1 LNILCFQSFACQCF
15 GQAQTIVLFAVVVKL
30 QDDRKVRMA
39 SAPGMVSNAIEIATI
54 RKLRIRL
61 LPFLFVLFVV
71 AFIDRINLG
80 FAALTMNRELAI
92 TSQQF
97 GFAAG
102 IFFWGYFL
110 FEVPSNLIL
119 HRIGAR
125 VWIARILITWGAVA
139 TLTGLVQSAHQLY
152 AARFALGL
160 AEAGYFPGITLYL
173 GYWFR
178 QREKAQAI
186 ALILIGIPLASVL
199 GAPVSGFI
207 LDHVHWFG
215 LGSWRWLLILQAF
228 PAIACVPLVS
238 FLLPSRPAEARFLS
252 VEEKAWITDQ
262 LDREDRQKLGAQAH
276 SLSVARTLVNPRVW
290 HLACIGFGHGFAGY
304 IFSFWLPQVMK
315 TALGGQSNTALGFL
329 VMIPNL
335 LGLVGLI
342 LVSRHSDR
350 TRERR
355 HHMAAAVALAGAGM
369 LLLGSPHSPF
379 FSLVLFSA
387 VAIGAYSFLPIFF
400 SVPGEF
406 LTGFS
411 AAAGIAFVT
420 SVANLGGFVGPY
432 TVGLIRQKTGSFYS
446 GLICAGVSFL
456 VSASLAMVLP
466 KRALP
471 APDPLSDDAD
481 LAFETNPNA
490 LQEES

>member
-1 LNILCFQSFACQCF
+1 
-15 GQAQTIVLFAVVVKL
+15 
-30 QDDRKVRMA
+30 MA
-39 SAPGMVSNAIEIATI
+39 SALGIVSNPIEAATI

-61 LPFLFVLFVV
+61 LPFLFALFVV

-102 IFFWGYFL
+102 VFFWGYFL

-139 TLTGLVQSAHQLY
+139 TLTGFVHSAHQLY
-152 AARFALGL
+152 IARFALGL

-186 ALILIGIPLASVL
+186 ALIMIGIPLASVL

-215 LGSWRWLLILQAF
+215 LSSWRWLLILEAF

-238 FLLPSRPAEARFLS
+238 FLLPSRPVEARFLS
-252 VEEKAWITDQ
+252 MEEKTWITDQ
-262 LDREDRQKLGAQAH
+262 LAREDRPKLGAQAH

-290 HLACIGFGHGFAGY
+290 HLACIGFAFAFASY
-304 IFSFWLPQVMK
+304 TFSFWLPQVMRSGF
-315 TALGGQSNTALGFL
+315 GGQSNTAVGIA

-335 LGLVGLI
+335 LALIAMI

-350 TRERR
+350 TLERR
-355 HHMAAAVALAGAGM
+355 YHMATLCALAGIAF
-369 LLLGSPHSPF
+369 LLLGGPRSPF
-379 FSLVLFSA
+379 FSVVLFSA
-387 VAIGAYSFLPIFF
+387 VAVGAYSFLPIFF
-400 SVPGEF
+400 SLPGEF
-406 LTGFS
+406 LTGSS
-411 AAAGIAFVT
+411 AAAGIALVT
-420 SVANLGGFVGPY
+420 SVTNLGGFVGPY
-432 TVGLIRQKTGSFYS
+432 TVGLIRQKTGSFYL
-446 GLICAGVSFL
+446 GLICAGVFFL
-456 VSASLAMVLP
+456 VSASLALVLP
-466 KRALP
+466 KRDLP
-471 APDPLSDDAD
+471 ATDQPSCA
-481 LAFETNPNA
+481 AGVVFETNPNA

>member
-1 LNILCFQSFACQCF
+1 MGNSIGIGSSLDEA
-15 GQAQTIVLFAVVVKL
+15 ATVRKL
-30 QDDRKVRMA
+30 Q
-39 SAPGMVSNAIEIATI
+39 
-54 RKLRIRL
+54 IRL
-61 LPFLFVLFVV
+61 LSFLFVLFVV

-97 GFAAG
+97 GLAAG

-110 FEVPSNLIL
+110 FEIPSNLIL

-125 VWIARILITWGAVA
+125 VWIARILITWGLVA
-139 TLTGLVQSAHQLY
+139 TLTGFVQSAHQLY
-152 AARFALGL
+152 VARFALGL
-160 AEAGYFPGITLYL
+160 AEAGYFPGIALYL
-173 GYWFR
+173 GYWFP

-215 LGSWRWLLILQAF
+215 LSSWRWLLILEGF

-252 VEEKAWITDQ
+252 VEEKVSITDQ
-262 LDREDRQKLGAQAH
+262 LEREDHQKLGAQAR
-276 SLSVARTLVNPRVW
+276 SLSVARTLVNTRVW
-290 HLACIGFGHGFAGY
+290 HVACVGFAFGFASY
-304 IFSFWLPQVMK
+304 TFSFWLPQVMK
-315 TALGGQSNTALGFL
+315 AALGGQSNTALGFA

-335 LGLVGLI
+335 LGLI
-342 LVSRHSDR
+342 AMLVVPVHSDR

-355 HHMAAAVALAGAGM
+355 LHMAAASALAGAGM
-369 LLLGSPHSPF
+369 LLLGVPHSPLL
-379 FSLVLFSA
+379 SVVLFSA
-387 VAIGAYSFLPIFF
+387 VAIGAYGFLPIFF

-411 AAAGIAFVT
+411 AAAGIALVT

-432 TVGLIRQKTGSFYS
+432 TVGLIREKTGSFYF

-456 VSASLAMVLP
+456 VSAGLSLLLP
-466 KRALP
+466 KCDTP
-471 APDPLSDDAD
+471 ASEHASEATGLNFKTSS
-481 LAFETNPNA
+481 
-490 LQEES
+490 EEV

>member
-1 LNILCFQSFACQCF
+1 MASSPVIVSNLNEA
-15 GQAQTIVLFAVVVKL
+15 AIVRKL
-30 QDDRKVRMA
+30 Q
-39 SAPGMVSNAIEIATI
+39 
-54 RKLRIRL
+54 IRL
-61 LPFLFVLFVV
+61 LPFLLALFVV

-125 VWIARILITWGAVA
+125 VWIARILLTCGTVA
-139 TLTGLVQSAHQLY
+139 TLTGFVHSAHQLHV
-152 AARFALGL
+152 ARFALGL
-160 AEAGYFPGITLYL
+160 AEAGYFPGIALYL
-173 GYWFR
+173 GYWFQ

-215 LGSWRWLLILQAF
+215 LSSWRWLLILQGF
-228 PAIACVPLVS
+228 PAIACVPLVG

-252 VEEKAWITDQ
+252 VEEKAWITDE

-276 SLSVARTLVNPRVW
+276 SPSVARTLVNPRVW
-290 HLACIGFGHGFAGY
+290 HLACIGFGHGFAAY

-315 TALGGQSNTALGFL
+315 TAFGGLSNTALGFA

-335 LGLVGLI
+335 VGLIAMI

-355 HHMAAAVALAGAGM
+355 HHMAAAGALAGAGM
-369 LLLGSPHSPF
+369 LLLGSPHSPL

-411 AAAGIAFVT
+411 AAAGIALVT

-456 VSASLAMVLP
+456 ISASLSLLLP
-466 KRALP
+466 KRATFTSEQ
-471 APDPLSDDAD
+471 ASAAACV
-481 LAFETNPNA
+481 AFKTSSEA
-490 LQEES
+490 FQEEP